1 MTVLKKS
8 FRITSSVLLY
18 HLRFIVFVNFGVD
31 MFVYSIHNHL
41 AILKKV
47 ETTGQGSQ
55 RRLLRGSNGHTELG
69 RKMNSDYSNLTLL
82 SEITLKNNLAKSK
95 LSGSLQLLFLLF
107 L

>member
-41 AILKKV
+41 AILKKS
-47 ETTGQGSQ
+47 EKASKRKQ
-55 RRLLRGSNGHTELG
+55 RSHRIRQKDEFRLLKPHTLV
-69 RKMNSDYSNLTLL
+69 RDNTQK
-82 SEITLKNNLAKSK
+82 
-95 LSGSLQLLFLLF
+95 QPC
-107 L
+107 

>member
-31 MFVYSIHNHL
+31 MFVYSIHSHL
-41 AILKKV
+41 AILKKA

-55 RRLLRGSNGHTELG
+55 RRLLRRSNDHTE
-69 RKMNSDYSNLTLL
+69 N
-82 SEITLKNNLAKSK
+82 
-95 LSGSLQLLFLLF
+95 
-107 L
+107 